1 MKKYIGL
8 IACLAVFL
16 TFQAPSEAKPDN
28 HGPSKGP
35 KPPAHS
41 KSNHRPHPPR
51 HHDSH
56 IRIHYNYSS
65 PCYAHHRYDCYDC
78 CHRPPRR
85 FFGSGLG
92 FTIFL

>member
-8 IACLAVFL
+8 IACLAVLL
-16 TFQAPSEAKPDN
+16 TFQTASDAKPDKPG
-28 HGPSKGP
+28 HGP
-35 KPPAHS
+35 KPPAYS

-56 IRIHYNYSS
+56 IRIHYNYSR
-65 PCYAHHRYDCYDC
+65 PCHAHYRYNCYDC
-78 CHRPPRR
+78 CHRPPRG